1 MFTNY
6 SFDNLEIFF
15 VHDTINFSN
24 NCLQTHQFTCVYK
37 QQNIPENDV
46 MALDATGLLAF
57 EFNAHPQLSSSLP
70 ENMGQ

>member
-1 MFTNY
+1 MTQLTFP
-6 SFDNLEIFF
+6 
-15 VHDTINFSN
+15 TIVYRHIIS
-24 NCLQTHQFTCVYK
+24 LAYK

-57 EFNAHPQLSSSLP
+57 DAHPQLSSSLP